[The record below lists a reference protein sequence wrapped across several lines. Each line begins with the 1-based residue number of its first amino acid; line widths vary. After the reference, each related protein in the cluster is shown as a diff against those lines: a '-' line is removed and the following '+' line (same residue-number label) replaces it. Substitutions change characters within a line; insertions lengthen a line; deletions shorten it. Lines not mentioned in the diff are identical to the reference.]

1 VEEAHALLARLD
13 RIEALDR
20 EEAPAE
26 RLLPELRA
34 LVREAEAW
42 ARRERDPGGATCEV
56 RRAEAAAAAVAS
68 ACEGVL
74 GDAIVPA

>member
-1 VEEAHALLARLD
+1 MEEAHALLARLD

-20 EEAPAE
+20 EGAPPQL
-26 RLLPELRA
+26 LLPELQA

-42 ARRERDPGGATCEV
+42 ARRERDP
-56 RRAEAAAAAVAS
+56 RAEAAAAECAS
-68 ACEGVL
+68 ACDAVL

>member
-1 VEEAHALLARLD
+1 MEEAHALLARLD

-20 EEAPAE
+20 EGAPPA

-42 ARRERDPGGATCEV
+42 ARRERDPA
-56 RRAEAAAAAVAS
+56 AEAAVAACAS
-68 ACEGVL
+68 ACDSAL
-74 GDAIVPA
+74 GAAIVRG

>member
-1 VEEAHALLARLD
+1 MEEARAVLARLE

-20 EEAPAE
+20 AGAPPSA
-26 RLLPELRA
+26 LLPELHQ

-42 ARRERDPGGATCEV
+42 ARCERDPE
-56 RRAEAAAAAVAS
+56 AEAAVNACAAA
-68 ACEGVL
+68 L

>member
-1 VEEAHALLARLD
+1 MDEAHALLARLD

-20 EEAPAE
+20 EGAPPQL
-26 RLLPELRA
+26 LLPELQA

-42 ARRERDPGGATCEV
+42 ARRERDP
-56 RRAEAAAAAVAS
+56 RAEAAAAACAT
-68 ACEGVL
+68 ACDAVL

>member
-20 EEAPAE
+20 EGAPPAL
-26 RLLPELRA
+26 LLPELQA
-34 LVREAEAW
+34 LVHEAEAW
-42 ARRERDPGGATCEV
+42 ARRERDP
-56 RRAEAAAAAVAS
+56 RAEDAAAACAA
-68 ACEGVL
+68 ACEEVL